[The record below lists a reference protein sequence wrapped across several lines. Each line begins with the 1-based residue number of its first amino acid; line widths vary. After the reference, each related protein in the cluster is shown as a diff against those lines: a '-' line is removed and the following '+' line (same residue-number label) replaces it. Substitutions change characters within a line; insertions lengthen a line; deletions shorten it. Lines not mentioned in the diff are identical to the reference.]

1 MTHTYIRIASI
12 LGNTPDAVWEMVPAN
27 AEHSSNSQVA
37 KELAQCSEAQVKI
50 LESAYAQARIGVL
63 YVAADH
69 IRTIVRGISPQPL
82 TYAPW
87 ASARC
92 VLEACSMAYWLVDRR
107 IDYIERVT
115 RSLNVRLSVVDA
127 HRKLINSIE
136 GRVWEG
142 YAQEYEVP
150 VRTFER
156 L

>member
-1 MTHTYIRIASI
+1 MSDTYIQIASI

-27 AEHSSNSQVA
+27 AEQSPNSQVA
-37 KELAQCSEAQVKI
+37 EELAQCSESQAKI
-50 LESAYAQARIGVL
+50 LETAYAQARTGIL

-69 IRTIVRGISPQPL
+69 IRAIVRGISPQPL

-115 RSLNVRLSVVDA
+115 RSLNVRLSVVDG
-127 HRKLINSIE
+127 HRKFINSTK
-136 GRVWEG
+136 GRIWEG
-142 YAQEYEVP
+142 YAQEI
-150 VRTFER
+150 
-156 L
+156 